1 MKLLSTLLL
10 SISLLAGCSSSH
22 KAKKIDTKI
31 ENAKAISGNEA
42 IGVKDGKMVVQKK
55 VEMSEELRRL
65 QNEVYSLED
74 RVYGSRKYQS
84 DGLYGVL
91 KKCKATVV
99 SPAYGGNGK
108 LRWTE
113 PIARVTEKEEEL
125 KMGLSEK
132 QIVGVSTEYLKDRIK
147 RFNGYKK
154 VLMSREDEYKDK
166 LAICDAE
173 LNAKKYNK

>member
-1 MKLLSTLLL
+1 MKV
-10 SISLLAGCSSSH
+10 IVLALFLVGCSSAH

-31 ENAKAISGNEA
+31 KNEKAISGNES
-42 IGVKDGKMVVQKK
+42 IGIKNGKMIVQKK

-91 KKCKATVV
+91 KKCKATIV

-113 PIARVTEKEEEL
+113 PIERVTDKEDDL
-125 KMGLSEK
+125 KVGLSEK
-132 QIVGVSTEYLKDRIK
+132 QIIGISTEYLKDRIK
-147 RFNGYKK
+147 RFHGYKK
-154 VLMSREDEYKDK
+154 ILMSREDEYKDK
-166 LAICDAE
+166 VAVCDAE
-173 LNAKKYNK
+173 LNAKKLSH